1 MSRSNVSV
9 RYIALAAK
17 EAMDEND
24 TNRQE
29 IDQFKVAE
37 TCKKFIIQREK
48 EWKREAEKYTMRKL
62 CVLYNLLPRTSN
74 VVENTLD
81 ADVAENTQ
89 DADGVENTL
98 DEYIEP
104 RKILLRRMQQKQ
116 DQMRQSERWNSN
128 SPKDHYFILN
138 VKIGEV

>member
-9 RYIALAAK
+9 GDIAFAAK
-17 EAMDEND
+17 KAMEEND
-24 TNRQE
+24 INKQD
-29 IDQFKVAE
+29 IVQFKVAE

-74 VVENTLD
+74 VAENTL
-81 ADVAENTQ
+81 

-98 DEYIEP
+98 DADVVENTQDAYIEP
-104 RKILLRRMQQKQ
+104 RKILLRRMQQQVDK
-116 DQMRQSERWNSN
+116 MRQSERWNRN

-138 VKIGEV
+138 VEIGEV